1 MAGEQTRM
9 NNKSPVPTLLRSR
22 EVIDLERRRPARFDV
37 HPSLVPLLRKPHGEG
52 LLPAE
57 DRFKVRHNPE
67 PDADLIDGLGTARG
81 IAIAM
86 ALAVPIWIAI
96 GVVVGLLVR

>member
-1 MAGEQTRM
+1 M

-22 EVIDLERRRPARFDV
+22 EVIDFERRRPARFDV
-37 HPSLVPLLRKPHGEG
+37 RPSLVSLLREPHGDG

-57 DRFKVRHNPE
+57 DRFRVRHNLE
-67 PDADLIDGLGTARG
+67 SAADPADGLGTARG
-81 IAIAM
+81 IALAV

-96 GVVVGLLVR
+96 GVVVWLLLR